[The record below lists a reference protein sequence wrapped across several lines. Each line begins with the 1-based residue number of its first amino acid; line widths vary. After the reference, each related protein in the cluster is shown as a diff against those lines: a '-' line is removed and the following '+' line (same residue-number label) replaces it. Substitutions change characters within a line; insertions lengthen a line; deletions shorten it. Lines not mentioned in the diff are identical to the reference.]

1 MSYSCVTFELTL
13 WLLRDVMIGNIV
25 YNRFMAWTGWDL
37 WTNMNICVYLKHA
50 DDVFFARYI
59 ISVFVVG
66 IVEDNNEQGECW
78 DSYNYYGEEITY
90 P

>member
-1 MSYSCVTFELTL
+1 MKWLEILSTTGL
-13 WLLRDVMIGNIV
+13 WPEQVEIYERM
-25 YNRFMAWTGWDL
+25 WTG
-37 WTNMNICVYLKHA
+37 VYLKHA

-78 DSYNYYGEEITY
+78 DSYNYYGEGNHLSLTSF
-90 P
+90 